1 MLATNYPM
9 TTLAVI
15 AVFSAIGL
23 TIPVK
28 AMEQEYLCDTVKET
42 NQVIPHLFE
51 PQEVLN
57 GNTEFSY
64 QDTGQF
70 LAVFDED
77 GASLKIRFMNSHNQP
92 IEHNYSCEQFGNR
105 LNMNRCSMSPL
116 DTEYVISFG
125 SLFAEKIKFISYSLY
140 PLWLTTDYASS
151 MRVEVGFCEMK

>member
-70 LAVFDED
+70 VAVFDEA

-125 SLFAEKIKFISYSLY
+125 SLFAEKLSSYRTAY
-140 PLWLTTDYASS
+140 IHY
-151 MRVEVGFCEMK
+151 G

>member
-1 MLATNYPM
+1 MLVTNYSM

-15 AVFSAIGL
+15 AVFSFIGL
-23 TIPVK
+23 PIPVK
-28 AMEQEYLCDTVKET
+28 AMEHEYLCETVKET
-42 NQVIPHLFE
+42 KQVIPHLFE

-70 LAVFDED
+70 VAAFDEV
-77 GASLKIRFMNSHNQP
+77 GASLKIQFMNSQNQP
-92 IEHNYSCEQFGNR
+92 IEHNYSCEQFGSG

-125 SLFAEKIKFISYSLY
+125 SLFADKIKFISYSLY

-151 MRVEVGFCEMK
+151 MSVKVGFCEVK